1 MQNIL
6 IYGAG
11 VGGERLWKEMQ
22 SNGEPYHLIAFVD
35 RRIGGIMK
43 DGVSVIFP
51 EEIAKYEYDIIFV
64 ATLDNS
70 VPITLNRQFNVPM
83 DKVNHS
89 RFFNS
94 VEISVRI
101 RALERFKDLCDF
113 YEMKGNIAEVG
124 VYQGDFAKH
133 MNRIF
138 PESKLYLYDT
148 FEGFAKQ
155 DIEKEE
161 NKRTVET
168 YRHYADTAVDFVIDK
183 LPYPEKA
190 VVRKGF
196 FPDTA
201 IREKDQYVFVNLDA
215 DLYAP
220 TLAGLEFFWPQ
231 MVEGG
236 VIFIHD
242 FFAPEFTGVK
252 KAVTEFMEKNKISIS
267 PLGDFRTVVI
277 AKPFSF

>member
-11 VGGERLWKEMQ
+11 IGGERLWREMQ
-22 SNGEPYHLIAFVD
+22 LNGEPYQLIAFID
-35 RRIGGIMK
+35 RRIGGTMK

-51 EEIAKYEYDIIFV
+51 EEITKYEYDIIFV

-70 VPITLNRQFNVPM
+70 VPVTLNRQFHVSF
-83 DKVNHS
+83 DKINHS

-94 VEISVRI
+94 TEISVRI
-101 RALERFKDLCDF
+101 RALERFKDLCDI
-113 YEMKGNIAEVG
+113 YGMAGNIAEVG

-148 FEGFAKQ
+148 FEGFARQ
-155 DIEKEE
+155 DMEKEE
-161 NKRTVET
+161 NKTHVQT
-168 YRHYADTAVDFVIDK
+168 YRHYADTAIDIVMDK
-183 LPYPEKA
+183 LPYPDKA

-201 IREKDQYVFVNLDA
+201 ITEKDNYIFVNLDA

-220 TLAGLEFFWPQ
+220 TLAGLNFFWPQ
-231 MVEGG
+231 MVCGG
-236 VIFIHD
+236 AIFIHD
-242 FFAPEFTGVK
+242 FFAPEFTGVR
-252 KAVTEFMEKNKISIS
+252 KAVTEFMKKTNISIS
-267 PLGDFRTVVI
+267 PLGDFRTVSI
-277 AKPFSF
+277 TKPF

>member
-22 SNGEPYHLIAFVD
+22 LNGEPYKLIAFVD

-43 DGVSVIFP
+43 EGVPVIFP
-51 EEIAKYEYDIIFV
+51 EEIADYEYDIIFV

-70 VPITLNRQFNVPM
+70 VPITLNRQFNVPL

-94 VEISVRI
+94 TEISVRI
-101 RALERFKDLCDF
+101 RALERFKDLCDL
-113 YEMKGNIAEVG
+113 YGMEGSIAEVG

-133 MNRIF
+133 MNRLF

-148 FEGFAKQ
+148 FEGFMRQ
-155 DIEKEE
+155 DMEKEE
-161 NKRTVET
+161 NKTHVET
-168 YRHYADTAVDFVIDK
+168 YIHYADTAVDLVMDK
-183 LPYPEKA
+183 LPYPDKA

-201 IREKDQYVFVNLDA
+201 VKEKERYVFVNLDA

-220 TLAGLEFFWPQ
+220 TLAGLNFFWPQ
-231 MVEGG
+231 MVGGG
-236 VIFIHD
+236 VIFVHD
-242 FFAPEFTGVK
+242 FFAPEFTGVR
-252 KAVTEFMEKNKISIS
+252 KAVTEFMEKNKISVS
-267 PLGDFRTVVI
+267 PLGDFRTVSM
-277 AKPFSF
+277 AKPL